1 MSDEQSNVRRSTET
15 GKSKSH
21 SFGLNVL
28 SAAVLVTGL
37 ALAGFGFASLNF
49 ATATAQTTD
58 EVQVAELQGG
68 EITPIPIRPPMNAP
82 MSFADLVARVSPA
95 VVSVTVE
102 TAAPDFTELQGQLPF
117 PFPFD
122 QFPGVPGAPG
132 GPQGP
137 QGGMSQGSGFAISGD
152 GHIVTN
158 NHVVEN
164 GVSYTVTL
172 ADGTEL
178 EAELV
183 GTDAAT
189 DLAVLRVYPEDP
201 LPYVTFGED
210 EDLRVGDWVVAVGN
224 PFGLGGTVTA
234 GIVSARGR
242 DLVNSTYNDFIQLDA
257 PINRG
262 NSGGPTFDLQG
273 RVIGV
278 NTLIFSPSGGNVGIG
293 FAIPSG
299 TASEVVEQIISHGNV
314 RRGWLGVQIQGLD
327 DDLAAS
333 VGLDRARGAIVNQVI
348 SDTPADRAGFAQ
360 GDVVLELN
368 GDVIEDNRDLTRRV
382 GALRPGEE
390 ADFLVWRDGREMTL
404 QATLDLRED
413 QVAVAD
419 TGDDEPG
426 KPGVPEAADVLPGV
440 SVVPAP
446 DGEGVSIVAVDPN
459 SEAAEKGLQVG
470 FIVLSVSGEPVST
483 AADVTQQVDAARS
496 AGREAVLLL
505 LRDGTQERFVALRLE
520 SDQG

>member
-1 MSDEQSNVRRSTET
+1 MSDDKLNVGHTTET
-15 GKSKSH
+15 NRTSSRRQGWKYLGIAVVAG
-21 SFGLNVL
+21 GLV
-28 SAAVLVTGL
+28 
-37 ALAGFGFASLNF
+37 LAGFGLATARYS
-49 ATATAQTTD
+49 TATAQTAD
-58 EVQVAELQGG
+58 DVQMAELQGG

-82 MSFADLVARVSPA
+82 MSFADLVERVSPA

-102 TAAPDFTELQGQLPF
+102 QAAPDYSEFQGELPF

-122 QFPGVPGAPG
+122 NFPGIPRG
-132 GPQGP
+132 QGP
-137 QGGMSQGSGFAISGD
+137 QPPQGGGVAQGSGFVISGE

-164 GVSYTVTL
+164 GVSYSVTL

-178 EAELV
+178 DAELV
-183 GTDAAT
+183 GTDPAT
-189 DLAVLRVYPEDP
+189 DLAVLRVQPESP
-201 LPYVTFGED
+201 LPYVTFGND

-299 TASEVVEQIISHGNV
+299 TAQAVVEQIIDHGNV

-327 DDLAAS
+327 EDLAAS
-333 VGLDRARGAIVNQVI
+333 VGLDRARGAIVNQVLP
-348 SDTPADRAGFAQ
+348 DTPAERAGFEQ
-360 GDVVLELN
+360 GDVVLEMN
-368 GDVIEDNRDLTRRV
+368 GNVIEDNRDLTRRV
-382 GALRPGEE
+382 GSLRPGEDAE
-390 ADFLVWRDGREMTL
+390 FLVLRGGRETTL
-404 QATLDLRED
+404 HATLDLRED
-413 QVAVAD
+413 QIASADPVESD
-419 TGDDEPG
+419 TG
-426 KPGVPEAADVLPGV
+426 KPAGPEAADVLPGV
-440 SVVPAP
+440 SVVPAQ
-446 DGEGVSIVAVDPN
+446 DGEGVSIVAVEAN
-459 SEAAEKGLQVG
+459 SEAAEKGLQPGSV
-470 FIVLSVSGEPVST
+470 ILSVSGERVST
-483 AADVTQQVDAARS
+483 PDEVIEQAEAARR

-505 LRDGTQERFVALRLE
+505 LREGTQERFVALRLE
-520 SDQG
+520 TDQG

>member
-1 MSDEQSNVRRSTET
+1 M
-15 GKSKSH
+15 
-21 SFGLNVL
+21 L
-28 SAAVLVTGL
+28 SRGVKYLGAVVVATGL
-37 ALAGFGFASLNF
+37 VLAGFGL
-49 ATATAQTTD
+49 ATINYSSATAQTAG
-58 EVQVAELQGG
+58 EVQVAELEGG

-82 MSFADLVARVSPA
+82 MSFADLVERVSPA

-102 TAAPDFTELQGQLPF
+102 QQAPDYADLQGEFPF

-122 QFPGVPGAPG
+122 QFPGIPRGPQ

-137 QGGMSQGSGFAISGD
+137 QGGGIAQGSGFVISGE

-164 GVSYTVTL
+164 GLNYTVTL

-183 GTDAAT
+183 GTDPAT
-189 DLAVLRVYPEDP
+189 DLAVLRVHPDQP
-201 LPYVTFGED
+201 LPYVTFAED

-242 DLVNSTYNDFIQLDA
+242 DLVNSTYNDFIQIDA

-262 NSGGPTFDLQG
+262 NSGGPTFDLRG

-299 TASEVVEQIISHGNV
+299 TATAVVQQIIDHGNV

-333 VGLDRARGAIVNQVI
+333 VGLDRARGAIVNQVLEG
-348 SDTPADRAGFAQ
+348 TPAERAGFTQ
-360 GDVVLELN
+360 GDVILELN
-368 GDVIEDNRDLTRRV
+368 GAEIEDNRDLTRRV
-382 GALRPGEE
+382 AALRPGEE
-390 ADFLVWRDGREMTL
+390 AHFLVLRDGREITL
-404 QATLDLRED
+404 NAMIDLRED
-413 QVAVAD
+413 QVASAD
-419 TGDDEPG
+419 PNADIPG
-426 KPGVPEAADVLPGV
+426 KPGGAAAVDVLPGV
-440 SVVPAP
+440 SVMAAT

-459 SEAAEKGLQVG
+459 SEAADKGLRAGSV
-470 FIVLSVSGEPVST
+470 ILSVSSEPVSSPEEVT
-483 AADVTQQVDAARS
+483 AQVDAART

-505 LRDGTQERFVALRLE
+505 VREGTQERFVALRFE
-520 SDQG
+520 TDQG